1 MKKVFLLMLFP
12 FLMSFQCEDDFEN
25 AGFETS
31 YKIQNNS
38 NVDLFYIDESNQISQ
53 IAKQSSSIIGSTLNN
68 ETIAVMPTASLLF
81 EAIKLYAS
89 ENGDYVLRYQQT
101 PVDDELW
108 VLSEPLEN
116 VFEYTLIITDQLLD

>member
-1 MKKVFLLMLFP
+1 
-12 FLMSFQCEDDFEN
+12 
-25 AGFETS
+25 
-31 YKIQNNS
+31 
-38 NVDLFYIDESNQISQ
+38 
-53 IAKQSSSIIGSTLNN
+53 
-68 ETIAVMPTASLLF
+68 MPTASLLF
-81 EAIKLYAS
+81 ETIKLYAS

>member
-81 EAIKLYAS
+81 ETIKLYAS

-101 PVDDELW
+101 PVDDDMW

>member
-38 NVDLFYIDESNQISQ
+38 NVDLFYIDDSNQISQ
-53 IAKQSSSIIGSTLNN
+53 IPKQSSSIIGSTLNN

-81 EAIKLYAS
+81 ETIKLYAS

-116 VFEYTLIITDQLLD
+116 VFE

>member
-81 EAIKLYAS
+81 ETIKLYAS

-101 PVDDELW
+101 HVDDELW

>member
-1 MKKVFLLMLFP
+1 MLFP

-38 NVDLFYIDESNQISQ
+38 NVDLFYIDESNQIWQ

-116 VFEYTLIITDQLLD
+116 VFEYTLVITDQLLD

>member
-81 EAIKLYAS
+81 ETIKLYAS

-116 VFEYTLIITDQLLD
+116 VFEFLELGIPNYLF

>member
-38 NVDLFYIDESNQISQ
+38 NVDLFYIDESNQIWQ

-108 VLSEPLEN
+108 VLSEPLEY